1 MLLNPCYIIIIHC
14 GRKILSLVFL
24 PLKHIPSIHHIVLL
38 RNPQRSPGIR
48 NHAFALVATLD
59 RAEQEGLAGGV
70 HLVAGQHVA
79 LAVKQIPTTGA
90 VRGLPEPVPA
100 IPGI

>member
-1 MLLNPCYIIIIHC
+1 MSFYGLP
-14 GRKILSLVFL
+14 RKHV
-24 PLKHIPSIHHIVLL
+24 PSIYHVVLL
-38 RNPQRSPGIR
+38 RNPERAPCIR
-48 NHAFALVATLD
+48 NHAFALVAALD
-59 RAEQEGLAGGV
+59 WTEYEGLAGGV